1 MIPLLY
7 MALASSLCPI
17 RQFKKPVSMR
27 LLYCVP
33 SFICSRVRFPQRFS
47 ALASCIS
54 CASPFSLSTR
64 KYDVSR
70 DSEERQQ
77 LERGSN
83 ITSGPSL
90 KTFPSHLLALLR
102 EAGRDGG
109 GREGV
114 GGVSQHQST
123 AARTDLLNS
132 LEATQSQLLSPEV
145 NDKIN

>member
-1 MIPLLY
+1 M
-7 MALASSLCPI
+7 
-17 RQFKKPVSMR
+17 
-27 LLYCVP
+27 
-33 SFICSRVRFPQRFS
+33 FPQRFS

-54 CASPFSLSTR
+54 CVSPFSLSAR

-70 DSEERQQ
+70 DSEERQQQQQQ

-90 KTFPSHLLALLR
+90 KTFPSRLLALLR
-102 EAGRDGG
+102 EAGREGG

-123 AARTDLLNS
+123 AARMDLLNS

-145 NDKIN
+145 SD